1 MRELLGDD
9 DDEDDNDSFYD
20 RTGQGNKRNSYIVVI
35 YFVKLI
41 IYIVLNKLNL
51 KLNEQNYV
59 KYNNHKKWRH
69 TNHYQNSEKNL
80 QLKSKRLEAEYL
92 MLNYSVYCLIK
103 FIINVYISDLLIFSQ
118 KLFTGRKI
126 IPYC

>member
-51 KLNEQNYV
+51 KLNEQN
-59 KYNNHKKWRH
+59 
-69 TNHYQNSEKNL
+69 
-80 QLKSKRLEAEYL
+80 
-92 MLNYSVYCLIK
+92 
-103 FIINVYISDLLIFSQ
+103 
-118 KLFTGRKI
+118 
-126 IPYC
+126 